1 MGIQHPDTRHGEY
14 LEITTDHDFSLKKC
28 PVKVKHKKVTGQK
41 YQKNLHMNMSL
52 ISELQTRLYAEHS
65 RALLIVLQGMD
76 TSGKDGAI
84 KHVMSGINPQGCQ
97 VVSFKAPSQ
106 TELDHDFLWRVNR
119 ALPPRGHIG
128 IFNRSYYEEVLITQ
142 IHPERLQDERL
153 PSGSKHNKS
162 FWQHRY
168 QDIVSHEKYLHR
180 QGYEI
185 LKIFIHISKK
195 EQRKRLLERFSNPDK
210 HWKISE
216 GDVRER
222 QFWHDYQK
230 SYERCIQH
238 TSSKC
243 CPWYVVAGD
252 DKKAARLTISKLL
265 VERLRSLDLQ
275 YPKLTSAQNQ
285 KLEKLQAE
293 LLKE

>member
-1 MGIQHPDTRHGEY
+1 MNGKHFDRKHEEY
-14 LEITTDHDFSLKKC
+14 LEISTDQHFSLKKV
-28 PVKVKHKKVTGQK
+28 PVKAIRRKMSDHQ
-41 YQKNLHMNMSL
+41 YQKNLERNISL

-97 VVSFKAPSQ
+97 VVSFKSPTQ

-142 IHPERLQDERL
+142 IHPELLEDEML
-153 PSGSKHNKS
+153 PMGKRDNKS

-168 QDIVSHEKYLHR
+168 KDIVNHEKYLHR

-195 EQRKRLLERFSNPDK
+195 EQRDRLLDRFSNPNK

-222 QFWHDYQK
+222 QYWDEYQAA
-230 SYERCIQH
+230 YEGCIQH
-238 TSSKC
+238 TASKS
-243 CPWYVVAGD
+243 CPWYIVAGD
-252 DKKAARLTISKLL
+252 DKKTARLTISKLL
-265 VERLRSLDLQ
+265 IQRLELLDLK

-285 KLEKLQAE
+285 KLERLQAD